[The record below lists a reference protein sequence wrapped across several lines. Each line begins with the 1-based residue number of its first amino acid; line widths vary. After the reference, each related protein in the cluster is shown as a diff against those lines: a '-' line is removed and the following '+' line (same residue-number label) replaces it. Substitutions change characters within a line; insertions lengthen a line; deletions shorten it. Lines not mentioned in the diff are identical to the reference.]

1 MELKIL
7 GCHGGESPR
16 HRSPAFL
23 LDGRLAVD
31 AGAITGMLDLEEQRA
46 IQAVILSHAHLD
58 HVKDLAVLADARAQ
72 GGGVPP
78 LEIVSSSG
86 TIRNLRRH
94 YFNYK
99 IWPDFSVIPASENPT
114 IVFRALRPGQEVDVC
129 GFTVKPVPV
138 NHTVEAVG
146 YIIDNGKASIAYS
159 GDTGETDR
167 LFDAIRAQK
176 NLGAFLMEVAFPN
189 SQEKLARI
197 AGHHTPSM
205 LQRSLQKIGDKRD
218 LPVLLF
224 HIKPVFER
232 EVERELGRL
241 KTNNLSILRLEDRFL
256 L

>member
-1 MELKIL
+1 MELKTL

-31 AGAITGMLDLEEQRA
+31 AGAITGMLELEEQRA
-46 IQAVILSHAHLD
+46 IRAVILSHAHLD

-72 GGGVPP
+72 SGGGPP
-78 LEIVSSSG
+78 LEIISTGG

-94 YFNYK
+94 YFNDK
-99 IWPDFSVIPASENPT
+99 IWPDYTVIPASDTPT
-114 IVFRALRPGQEVDVC
+114 IVFRTVRPGRKVDVC
-129 GFTVKPVPV
+129 GFTVKPVRV

-146 YIIDNGKASIAYS
+146 YIIDNGKTSIAYS
-159 GDTGETDR
+159 GDTGATDG
-167 LFDAIRAQK
+167 LFEAISAQK
-176 NLGAFLMEVAFPN
+176 NLSAFLMEVAFPN
-189 SQEKLARI
+189 SQEKLARV
-197 AGHHTPSM
+197 AGHHTPNM
-205 LQRSLQKIGDKRD
+205 LEQSLQKIGDKRD

-241 KTNNLSILRLEDRFL
+241 KGNNLTVLRLEDRFL